1 MALFGGPDGTEIIQ
15 RLINQSIP
23 MLLPGGYLIFETSPI
38 NIDRC
43 VDLVSKHP
51 EFESV
56 QTEKDFSKLKRVV
69 IARRK

>member
-1 MALFGGPDGTEIIQ
+1 
-15 RLINQSIP
+15 
-23 MLLPGGYLIFETSPI
+23 MLLSGGYLIFETSPI

-56 QTEKDFSKLKRVV
+56 ETEKDFSKLKRVV